1 MYDGNMELHERCM
14 KRGFD
19 YTGWYL
25 MSIDENG
32 EYHSCDGQNKFCDML
47 ADNDQGPDVEVI
59 CPKDGDVE
67 MDLDESEE

>member
-1 MYDGNMELHERCM
+1 MYDGNMEWHKRNM

-32 EYHSCDGQNKFCDML
+32 EYHSWDVDHE
-47 ADNDQGPDVEVI
+47 QGPNVEVI
-59 CPKDGDVE
+59 C
-67 MDLDESEE
+67 LR